1 MTLRAVIFDF
11 GGVFTTSPVSHFAT
25 YEREN
30 GLPQRFMSEVIRS
43 NLNDGAFARF
53 ERAEL
58 TLDEFDAAFAAETRA
73 AGHEVGGRTLVS
85 LLKLDFRPD
94 MIAALKAI
102 KAGGLATG
110 CITNNMPG
118 GGAKEWARDP
128 EGRKTAAEVMATF
141 DHVIES
147 AKAGVRKP
155 EPRIYEMMCEALSVT
170 PEDCCFVDD
179 LGVNLKP
186 AKAMGMAVVKVP
198 FDDYGQ
204 AIDEL
209 QALTGLAL
217 RDGTKG

>member
-1 MTLRAVIFDF
+1 MTETATELKAVIFDF
-11 GGVFTTSPVSHFAT
+11 GGVFTTSPVTHFMD
-25 YEREN
+25 YERKA
-30 GLPQRFMSEVIRS
+30 GLPPMFLSSVVKAR
-43 NLNDGAFARF
+43 LNDGAFARF

-73 AGHEVGGRTLVS
+73 AGHEVTGRTLVG

-94 MIAALKAI
+94 MIAALDAVKA
-102 KAGGLATG
+102 AGFKTG

-118 GGAKEWARDP
+118 GGAEDWAKTR
-128 EGRKTAAEVMATF
+128 EGVETAARIMATF

-155 EPRIYEMMCEALSVT
+155 EPRIYEMMCAALDL
-170 PEDCCFVDD
+170 PPAACCFVDD

-198 FDDYGQ
+198 FDDHRPALAALG
-204 AIDEL
+204 
-209 QALTGLAL
+209 ALTGLPL
-217 RDGTKG
+217 

>member
-11 GGVFTTSPVSHFAT
+11 GGVFTTSPVTHFAD

-30 GLPQRFMSEVIRS
+30 GLPEWFLSGVVKA

-58 TLDEFDAAFAAETRA
+58 TLDEFDAAFANETRA
-73 AGHEVGGRTLVS
+73 AGHEVTGRTLVG

-102 KAGGLATG
+102 KAGGFKTG

-118 GGAKEWARDP
+118 GGAEDWAKTR
-128 EGRKTAAEVMATF
+128 EGAETAARVLATF
-141 DHVIES
+141 DHLIES

-155 EPRIYEMMCEALSVT
+155 EPRIYEMMCEALAV
-170 PEDCCFVDD
+170 PPDACCFVDD

-198 FDDYGQ
+198 FDDHRP
-204 AIDEL
+204 ALTEL
-209 QALTGLAL
+209 SALTGLDL
-217 RDGTKG
+217 TDLT

>member
-1 MTLRAVIFDF
+1 MSLKAVIFDF
-11 GGVFTTSPVSHFAT
+11 GGVFTTSPVTNFAA
-25 YEREN
+25 YEREHD
-30 GLPQRFMSEVIRS
+30 LPERFISEVIRKR
-43 NLNDGAFARF
+43 LDDGAFSKF

-58 TLDEFDAAFAAETRA
+58 TFEEFDVAFAEETRE
-73 AGHEVGGRTLVS
+73 AGREISGRTLFG

-102 KAGGLATG
+102 KAGGYLTG

-118 GGAKEWARDP
+118 GGAEEWAKSR
-128 EGRKTAAEVMATF
+128 EGRETAAEVMALF

-147 AKAGVRKP
+147 AKAGIRKP

-170 PEDCCFVDD
+170 PQEAVFVDD

-186 AKAMGMAVVKVP
+186 AKAMGMGVVKVP
-198 FDDYGQ
+198 FDDYGR

-209 QALTGLAL
+209 AALTGLNL
-217 RDGTKG
+217 RGN